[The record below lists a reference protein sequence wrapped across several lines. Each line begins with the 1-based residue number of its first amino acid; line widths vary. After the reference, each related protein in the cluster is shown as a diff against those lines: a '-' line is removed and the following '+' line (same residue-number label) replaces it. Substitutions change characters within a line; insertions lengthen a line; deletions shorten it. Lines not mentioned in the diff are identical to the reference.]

1 MRYVLKKIIF
11 LFIFFMGLS
20 LQVNAE
26 DDVFTQPNEALGE
39 VKIISMPTCADEAFT
54 KKIID
59 TAKEHLNHVATF
71 SILSKRAKLLKL
83 KHLHDFEKA
92 DVKSFSPETD
102 FQTANALIMIKINER
117 VNAEDILLCR
127 QKEAQ
132 QRRIYVIAYPYMDNV
147 KAHIINLDENNP
159 DYSAVQFFY
168 P

>member
-71 SILSKRAKLLKL
+71 SILSKRAKL
-83 KHLHDFEKA
+83 
-92 DVKSFSPETD
+92 
-102 FQTANALIMIKINER
+102 
-117 VNAEDILLCR
+117 
-127 QKEAQ
+127 
-132 QRRIYVIAYPYMDNV
+132 
-147 KAHIINLDENNP
+147 
-159 DYSAVQFFY
+159 
-168 P
+168 